1 MLDIAVIRADPE
13 RIRTML
19 RNRNYPEDTLNE
31 FLGLDA
37 EWRRLMEE
45 GNQLRR
51 KRNEA
56 SVQVPKLKGEEKANL
71 LAEMKAVAQRI
82 SDIEVRVAELEPIW
96 RAAVPLRDHAAQA
109 GQRRQP
115 TPSGPRGDCRAAAAG
130 DGRGVA
136 VAANLR
142 GA

>member
-82 SDIEVRVAELEPIW
+82 SDIEVRVAE
-96 RAAVPLRDHAAQA
+96 
-109 GQRRQP
+109 
-115 TPSGPRGDCRAAAAG
+115 SGATAR
-130 DGRGVA
+130 GRGPPDPEPTGRIGPGGGR
-136 VAANLR
+136 L
-142 GA
+142 